1 MPWISLHEAVTQD
14 RSQSGAWANR
24 GIVIR
29 SWRARLGGKAAGPWT
44 AAYGVGEEGMA
55 SSLIDLVPPPD
66 IRRLLPGDMLDAVI
80 EHVVMPQYA
89 RDYYGPNANLR
100 AALQRDENTYR
111 MIAREALGND
121 LVVRVARGDLEA
133 SWPIRVRAASG
144 HVASFTVI
152 GGLGYVPIT
161 ISGLSDYRRPIL
173 EIREEGGDWKR
184 VDQSV
189 EGNDFWQADYNSTDR
204 TWELTYTVPLDTPND
219 TRRARTFRFRG
230 GTGP

>member
-1 MPWISLHEAVTQD
+1 
-14 RSQSGAWANR
+14 
-24 GIVIR
+24 
-29 SWRARLGGKAAGPWT
+29 
-44 AAYGVGEEGMA
+44 
-55 SSLIDLVPPPD
+55 
-66 IRRLLPGDMLDAVI
+66 
-80 EHVVMPQYA
+80 
-89 RDYYGPNANLR
+89 
-100 AALQRDENTYR
+100 
-111 MIAREALGND
+111 
-121 LVVRVARGDLEA
+121 
-133 SWPIRVRAASG
+133 
-144 HVASFTVI
+144 VASFTVI